1 MAYFRDADELYH
13 YVGGA
18 FRAAGEHPT
27 VGADLARAGFVLQ
40 LYYSEPEASLTVR
53 LEDPIVVVEGGDAP
67 DADVVLRM
75 PADIADRFWRGEYN
89 LAVGLSRGKVKARG
103 PVEQL
108 LGLIPSTK
116 PLFPMYRTMV
126 AVKDAPAGVR

>member
-18 FRAAGEHPT
+18 FRAAAEHPT

-40 LYYSEPEASLTVR
+40 LYYSDPEASLTVR

-103 PVEQL
+103 PVERL

-126 AVKDAPAGVR
+126 AVKDAPAGVQ

>member
-1 MAYFRDADELYH
+1 MPYFDDASEVYR

-18 FRAAGEHPT
+18 FRAAAEHGV
-27 VGADLARAGFVLQ
+27 VGPELARAGFTLQ
-40 LYYSEPEASLTVR
+40 LYYSDPEASLTVR
-53 LEDPIVVVEGGDAP
+53 LTDPIAVVDGGDAP

-89 LAVGLSRGKVKARG
+89 LAVGLAKGKIKARG
-103 PVEQL
+103 RVEL
-108 LGLIPSTK
+108 LLDLVPLTK

-126 AVKDAPAGVR
+126 APKDAPAGVQ